1 MDPITAGL
9 AVKGA
14 AKAVGGVVKTVGSLF
29 GGGARRRE
37 QRRAKAELGM
47 YKEKYNQ
54 LDTSNPY
61 ANITNPYQNLTVNT
75 QAADFAAQQS
85 SQNSA
90 NIMSGLAAAAGGS
103 GIAALAQSMANS
115 QAQQTQQASAS
126 IAQQESKNQIMAAQG
141 ENQRQIAVAK
151 GEEMSR
157 QMEADKVGT
166 QMGMAQSRVTA
177 ANEARAAAKAD
188 LVGGISDTISGGA
201 AAAVG
206 SGAIDIG
213 LGKLYGNQEEEKED

>member
-1 MDPITAGL
+1 MDPVTAGL

-151 GEEMSR
+151 GEEKSR
-157 QMEADKVGT
+157 QMEADKTMT
-166 QMGMAQSRVTA
+166 QLGMAQSRVTA

-188 LVGGISDTISGGA
+188 LVGGISDTLGGA
-201 AAAVG
+201 AQAYAGTAAG
-206 SGAIDIG
+206 
-213 LGKLYGNQEEEKED
+213 QELLKEQVT